1 MDTLF
6 KTHINVEGKNIAYEV
21 SFHDDHY
28 YFNSLNGEG
37 KNFKIQREEDEW
49 HTKDAIDEMTKSY
62 ATDALDKY
70 LLAQH

>member
-6 KTHINVEGKNIAYEV
+6 KTDINVEGKNIGYEV
-21 SFHDDHY
+21 SFHDDYY
-28 YFNSLNGEG
+28 YFKALNNEG
-37 KNFKIQREEDEW
+37 KDFKIQREEDEW
-49 HTKDAIDEMTKSY
+49 HTKDAIDETTKSL